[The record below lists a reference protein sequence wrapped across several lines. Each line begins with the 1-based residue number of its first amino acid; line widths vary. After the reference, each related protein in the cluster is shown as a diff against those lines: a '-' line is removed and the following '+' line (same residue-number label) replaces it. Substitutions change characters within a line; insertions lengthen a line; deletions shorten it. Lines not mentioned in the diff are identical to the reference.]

1 MEGNF
6 KDNLAQVN
14 GLGTQTTRVE
24 NWQKCGMR
32 KAGNKIQKIKVH
44 LPTTPLP
51 TFPSPRRPNTELNYK
66 AENGGVYN
74 HQIPQSRNGHYELK
88 STRPRSKNIQRRTYT
103 LDDKNETDLKVQDL
117 VCSKIRLKLEQDFSR
132 NSIHPLNEPDQSVF
146 IKMAPNFVL

>member
-14 GLGTQTTRVE
+14 GLGTQITRVE

-66 AENGGVYN
+66 AEKGGSL
-74 HQIPQSRNGHYELK
+74 QSLDTAEPEWYLTTLK
-88 STRPRSKNIQRRTYT
+88 PRFQGRGTLVSHFLTSKTKHKKKPNWA
-103 LDDKNETDLKVQDL
+103 DLKL
-117 VCSKIRLKLEQDFSR
+117 TNMPI
-132 NSIHPLNEPDQSVF
+132 
-146 IKMAPNFVL
+146 PNPTCLR